1 MPRRTERPRTYPWV
15 FPGPRPGQRGFVLL
29 TTVILLVV
37 LAAISL
43 TAMRGTLQQERMAS
57 NDQDVAL
64 ARQHAELALRD
75 AERDLLGIDVNGNFC
90 SLETVTCPKER
101 PAGHRP
107 TAPAVA
113 GALSNFWLFNTSSTT
128 PWDELAL
135 ANGGADLPV
144 ERQGLLTAE
153 SHRLCATTANVS
165 RAVWLAADWVE
176 HPKGSCDT
184 GSTLGNI
191 SLPTIAYGT
200 FTGAAELPDE
210 IPAPR
215 YLMEMLPVAENG
227 GTGSKVV
234 FRITA
239 VGFGR
244 TSPNGRRTAVMLQTI
259 FSPR

>member
-1 MPRRTERPRTYPWV
+1 MPHRTESARHGVR
-15 FPGPRPGQRGFVLL
+15 QHGFVLL

-43 TAMRGTLQQERMAS
+43 TAMRGTLQQERMAN
-57 NDQDVAL
+57 NDSDVAL
-64 ARQHAELALRD
+64 ARQNAELALRD

-90 SLETVTCPKER
+90 SSETVSCPNER

-107 TAPAVA
+107 TAPAIA
-113 GALSNFWLFNTSSTT
+113 GALSNFWLFNPSSDT

-135 ANGGADLPV
+135 ADGGAGLTV
-144 ERQGLLTAE
+144 ERQGLFSADA
-153 SHRLCATTANVS
+153 HRACAAGVGS
-165 RAVWLAADWVE
+165 RAVWLAADWE
-176 HPKGSCDT
+176 ERPAGECEAD
-184 GSTLGNI
+184 STLGTI
-191 SLPTIAYGT
+191 SLPTIEYGT
-200 FTGAAELPDE
+200 FTGATAPPGV
-210 IPAPR
+210 PAPR

-244 TSPNGRRTAVMLQTI
+244 TSTNNRRTAVMLQTI